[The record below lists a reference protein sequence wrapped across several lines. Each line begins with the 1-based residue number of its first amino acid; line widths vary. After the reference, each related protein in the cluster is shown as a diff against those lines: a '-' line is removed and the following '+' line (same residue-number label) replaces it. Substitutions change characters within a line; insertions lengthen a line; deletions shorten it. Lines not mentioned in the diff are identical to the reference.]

1 MYKTN
6 LANPILDYSNFLVFL
21 FLLLLSPTLFCSA
34 SYGSEGPSLSSKKLV
49 AEKVVGGLETP
60 TGIAFIGE
68 NDILAVEKNSGK
80 VLRILKGDVLPEPLI
95 DVNVANEVER
105 GLLGIA
111 VANNSANSKLYVFLF
126 YTEAQDRDG
135 SEAVGNRLY
144 RYELTGNKLINPKL
158 LLDLPFLPGP
168 AHNGGVVT
176 VGPDNHVYLVVGNLL
191 ASASERFEGNS
202 LDQNIENGNAPDG
215 RGGILT
221 VTQDGDLVNGG
232 GILGDEPPLDLYYAY
247 GIRNSFGLTFDPVS
261 GHLWDTE
268 NGGAY
273 DEINLVEPGFNSGWE
288 KVNGKASLLEDF
300 DQDELVDFGGKGKY
314 SDPEFSWASNSDFR
328 TAPTSIVFFDS
339 DKFGEQYKDG
349 VFVGDVRGNIYH
361 FNVDKD
367 RTDLLLNGPLAD
379 EVANDFSEIEDL
391 IFARF
396 PGVITDMKV
405 GPDGYLYILLYQ
417 VLGQE
422 DGELYR
428 IVPSNT

>member
-1 MYKTN
+1 VYKTN

-34 SYGSEGPSLSSKKLV
+34 SYGSEEPSLSSKKLV

-80 VLRILKGDVLPEPLI
+80 VLRILNGEVLPEPLI

-105 GLLGIA
+105 GLLGIS

-176 VGPDNHVYLVVGNLL
+176 VGPDNHVYVVVGNLL

-339 DKFGEQYKDG
+339 DKFGEQYKDE

>member
-80 VLRILKGDVLPEPLI
+80 VLRILNGDVLSEPLI
-95 DVNVANEVER
+95 DVNVANE
-105 GLLGIA
+105 

-176 VGPDNHVYLVVGNLL
+176 VGPDNHVYVVVGNLL

-273 DEINLVEPGFNSGWE
+273 DEINLVEPGFNRGWE

>member
-1 MYKTN
+1 M
-6 LANPILDYSNFLVFL
+6 VFL

-34 SYGSEGPSLSSKKLV
+34 SYGSEGPSLSSKNLV

-80 VLRILKGDVLPEPLI
+80 VLRILNGDVLPEPLI

-105 GLLGIA
+105 GLLGIS

-176 VGPDNHVYLVVGNLL
+176 VGPDNHVYVVVGNLL

>member
-6 LANPILDYSNFLVFL
+6 LANPILDYSNFLVYL

-34 SYGSEGPSLSSKKLV
+34 SYGSEGPSLSSKNLV

-80 VLRILKGDVLPEPLI
+80 VLRILNGDVLPEPLI

-105 GLLGIA
+105 GLLGIS

-176 VGPDNHVYLVVGNLL
+176 VGPDNHVYVVVGNLL

>member
-80 VLRILKGDVLPEPLI
+80 VLRILNGDVLPEPLI

-105 GLLGIA
+105 GLLGIS

-176 VGPDNHVYLVVGNLL
+176 VGPDNHVYVVVGNLL

-288 KVNGKASLLEDF
+288 KVNGKASA
-300 DQDELVDFGGKGKY
+300 
-314 SDPEFSWASNSDFR
+314 PRRFR
-328 TAPTSIVFFDS
+328 P
-339 DKFGEQYKDG
+339 
-349 VFVGDVRGNIYH
+349 R
-361 FNVDKD
+361 
-367 RTDLLLNGPLAD
+367 R
-379 EVANDFSEIEDL
+379 
-391 IFARF
+391 AR
-396 PGVITDMKV
+396 
-405 GPDGYLYILLYQ
+405 
-417 VLGQE
+417 
-422 DGELYR
+422 
-428 IVPSNT
+428 

>member
-1 MYKTN
+1 VYKTN

-34 SYGSEGPSLSSKKLV
+34 SYGSEGPSLTSKKLV
-49 AEKVVGGLETP
+49 AEKVVRGLETP

-80 VLRILKGDVLPEPLI
+80 VLRILNGDVLPEPLI

-105 GLLGIA
+105 GLLGIS

-176 VGPDNHVYLVVGNLL
+176 VGPDNHVYVVVGNLL

-339 DKFGEQYKDG
+339 DKFGEQYKDE

>member
-80 VLRILKGDVLPEPLI
+80 VLRILNGDVLPEPLI

-144 RYELTGNKLINPKL
+144 RYELTGYKLINPKL

-176 VGPDNHVYLVVGNLL
+176 VGPDNHVYVVVGNLL

-396 PGVITDMKV
+396 PGVITDLKV
-405 GPDGYLYILLYQ
+405 GLDGYLYILLYQ

>member
-80 VLRILKGDVLPEPLI
+80 VLRILNGDVLPEPLI

-105 GLLGIA
+105 GLLGIS

-176 VGPDNHVYLVVGNLL
+176 VGPDNHVYVVVGNLL

-361 FNVDKD
+361 FDVDKD

>member
-34 SYGSEGPSLSSKKLV
+34 SYGSEGPSLSSKNLV

-300 DQDELVDFGGKGKY
+300 DQEELVDFGGKGKY

>member
-1 MYKTN
+1 
-6 LANPILDYSNFLVFL
+6 
-21 FLLLLSPTLFCSA
+21 LFCSA

-80 VLRILKGDVLPEPLI
+80 VLRILNGAVLPEPLI

-105 GLLGIA
+105 GLLGIS

-176 VGPDNHVYLVVGNLL
+176 VGPDNHVYVVVGNLL

-396 PGVITDMKV
+396 PGVITDLKV

>member
-80 VLRILKGDVLPEPLI
+80 VLRILNGDVLPEPLI

-176 VGPDNHVYLVVGNLL
+176 VGPDNHVYVVVGNLL

>member
-1 MYKTN
+1 VYKTN

-34 SYGSEGPSLSSKKLV
+34 SYGSEGPSLSSKNLV

-80 VLRILKGDVLPEPLI
+80 VLRILNGDVLPEPLI

-126 YTEAQDRDG
+126 YTEAQDLDG

-288 KVNGKASLLEDF
+288 KVNGKASALEDF

>member
-300 DQDELVDFGGKGKY
+300 DQEELVDFGGKGKY

>member
-80 VLRILKGDVLPEPLI
+80 VLRILNGDVLPEPLI

-105 GLLGIA
+105 GLLGIS

-176 VGPDNHVYLVVGNLL
+176 VGPDNHVYVVVGNLL

-396 PGVITDMKV
+396 PGVVTDMKV

>member
-1 MYKTN
+1 
-6 LANPILDYSNFLVFL
+6 
-21 FLLLLSPTLFCSA
+21 LFCSA

-80 VLRILKGDVLPEPLI
+80 VLRILNGDVLPEPLI

-105 GLLGIA
+105 GLLGIS

-176 VGPDNHVYLVVGNLL
+176 VGPDNHVYVVVGNLL

-367 RTDLLLNGPLAD
+367 RTDLILNGPLAD

>member
-1 MYKTN
+1 VYKTN

-80 VLRILKGDVLPEPLI
+80 VLRILNGDVLPEPLI

-105 GLLGIA
+105 GLLGIS

-176 VGPDNHVYLVVGNLL
+176 VGPDNHVYVVVGNLL

-339 DKFGEQYKDG
+339 DKFGEQYKDE

>member
-1 MYKTN
+1 VYKTN

-80 VLRILKGDVLPEPLI
+80 VLRILNGAVLPEPLI

-105 GLLGIA
+105 GLLGIS

-176 VGPDNHVYLVVGNLL
+176 VGPDNHVYVVVGNLL

>member
-80 VLRILKGDVLPEPLI
+80 VLRILNGDVLPEPLI

-105 GLLGIA
+105 GLLGIS

-176 VGPDNHVYLVVGNLL
+176 VGPDNHVYVVVGNLL

-300 DQDELVDFGGKGKY
+300 DQEELVDFGGKGKY

-367 RTDLLLNGPLAD
+367 RTGLLLNGPLAD

>member
-1 MYKTN
+1 VYKTN

-80 VLRILKGDVLPEPLI
+80 VLRILNGDVLPEPLI

-105 GLLGIA
+105 GLLGIS

-176 VGPDNHVYLVVGNLL
+176 VGPDNHVYVVVGNLL
-191 ASASERFEGNS
+191 ASASERFAGNS

-339 DKFGEQYKDG
+339 DKFGEQYKDE